1 MQIVIRANVV
11 IVWEITNNTF
21 GLNLPTMKGMK
32 PKNNIEYNT
41 YIIGLICYYNNI
53 LGLFAIL

>member
-11 IVWEITNNTF
+11 IVWEMTNNTF

-32 PKNNIEYNT
+32 PKNNIEY
-41 YIIGLICYYNNI
+41 YLYYWSY
-53 LGLFAIL
+53 LLL